1 MRIVPYQ
8 RMAQYYETDQMGVVH
23 HSNYIRWFE
32 EARVDLLAQLGLT
45 YKEMERRGV
54 MIPVLSAS
62 AEYVRPVRFE
72 DVVMIEVRIEHFA
85 GTHGLK
91 FMAKY
96 RVVHKETGELLT
108 TGETKH
114 TFTDAQLR
122 LIRCERV
129 QPEVYGVFKDMED
142 GVHGYAVQ

>member
-1 MRIVPYQ
+1 MKSMKIQAYE

-32 EARVDLLAQLGLT
+32 EARVDLLAQLGLP

-54 MIPVLSAS
+54 MIPVLSAQ
-62 AEYVRPVRFE
+62 AEYVKPVRFE
-72 DVVMIEVRIEHFA
+72 DVVRIEMQIVNFA

-91 FMAKY
+91 FAARY
-96 RVVHKETGELLT
+96 RVTNRETGALVT
-108 TGETKH
+108 TGETRH
-114 TFTDAQLR
+114 TFTDAALK

-129 QPEVYGVFKDMED
+129 QPEVYQVFKDLEE
-142 GVHGYAVQ
+142 GVHVY